1 VDLALNAGINRLLD
15 GTYAALLLGAIFQLI
30 VEAHDVMFGVDDL
43 SGSLQLIFWIALLPT
58 FYVAYRYES
67 LALAST
73 RHKLNEWL
81 VSRLSMFDFA
91 DNPQLIQEFNLAD
104 ELHSATRI
112 GRCRLVNS
120 HLSVVRAKSYFVLKW
135 TRALGMA
142 SYVAQASTPST
153 SHRRTS
159 LWRL

>member
-1 VDLALNAGINRLLD
+1 
-15 GTYAALLLGAIFQLI
+15 
-30 VEAHDVMFGVDDL
+30 MFGVDDL

-91 DNPQLIQEFNLAD
+91 DNPQLIQQFNLAD

-120 HLSVVRAKSYFVLKW
+120 HLSDIRCSQVESCFAHELCGTGKYAQYLASQNQFVEAVAMFNKALAVDPNHPGNLLDEFCPRIPRQSGSDDNVRF
-135 TRALGMA
+135 
-142 SYVAQASTPST
+142 
-153 SHRRTS
+153 
-159 LWRL
+159 